1 MNPQKDSHLPAWLLD
16 MRKKISDS
24 QQMHAATEARING
37 LHAGV
42 GKLTG
47 QLAAMTPIGG
57 PGKEQI
63 VEAAKVIYRVHF
75 LHLPPDILC
84 LILMYVDVPKVVILE
99 MANTNMQSIIQSSN
113 YWYAAYS
120 EEYLNFALSES
131 KNFRDFVVTKA
142 KYTSNSLRFIHMM
155 KDQRCVPRFRSVQPH
170 RYSSSEKAIS
180 HPMPVFEHTSSNRM
194 MSRAETMGK
203 DFRTFTLNSLYT
215 MNILTCNE
223 LDRVHDRLYDDGV
236 VTVLSS
242 LLSNE
247 AGVLQQLSCE
257 IIANILCA
265 ESRFRA
271 NCEWIISKCESS
283 SASANPRTAHRRISI
298 ADQLQACDGRRQL
311 LGLLT
316 SPSASVNLAQS
327 RARGMPAEP
336 PRRSLSAPL
345 AGDDSV
351 PAPVALSAPS
361 GLNAEATG
369 ASGGGGTGTMIIRT
383 TSSVQGMA
391 CRAASRALVNLFS
404 SLCVPSPSRDKVLRG
419 EMKLTSLGAPNNF
432 ALYYTYHDLL

>member
-1 MNPQKDSHLPAWLLD
+1 MNPQKDSHLPGWLLD

-24 QQMHAATEARING
+24 QQLHAATEARING
-37 LHAGV
+37 LNIGV
-42 GKLTG
+42 ERLTG
-47 QLAAMTPIGG
+47 QLAAMAPIATV
-57 PGKEQI
+57 GKGSSMEKTQQF
-63 VEAAKVIYRVHF
+63 YRLHF
-75 LHLPPDILC
+75 LHLPPDMLC
-84 LILMYVDVPKVVILE
+84 LILRYMDVPEVIILE
-99 MANTNMQSIIQSSN
+99 MTNSNMQSIIHSSN

-120 EEYLNFALSES
+120 EEYLNFALSEC
-131 KNFRDFVVTKA
+131 KNFRDFVVTKS
-142 KYTSNSLRFIHMM
+142 KYISNSLKFIQLM
-155 KDQRCVPRFRSVQPH
+155 KEQRCVPRFRSVQPH

-223 LDRVHDRLYDDGV
+223 LDRVHDRLYNDGV

-257 IIANILCA
+257 ILANILCA
-265 ESRFRA
+265 ESRLLA
-271 NCEWIISKCESS
+271 NCEKIVSKYGSRTSIPSS
-283 SASANPRTAHRRISI
+283 SGRHVLRRLSI
-298 ADQLQACDGRRQL
+298 GDQLQACDGRRQL

-327 RARGMPAEP
+327 RARGVAIEG
-336 PRRSLSAPL
+336 PRRAPSVLQANLDNSSTSAL
-345 AGDDSV
+345 G
-351 PAPVALSAPS
+351 ALSDADGGVVANGSTSS
-361 GLNAEATG
+361 G
-369 ASGGGGTGTMIIRT
+369 SGVFLIRT

-404 SLCVPSPSRDKVLRG
+404 PLCVPSPSRDKVMRG
-419 EMKLTSLGAPNNF
+419 EMKLSSLGIGS
-432 ALYYTYHDLL
+432 